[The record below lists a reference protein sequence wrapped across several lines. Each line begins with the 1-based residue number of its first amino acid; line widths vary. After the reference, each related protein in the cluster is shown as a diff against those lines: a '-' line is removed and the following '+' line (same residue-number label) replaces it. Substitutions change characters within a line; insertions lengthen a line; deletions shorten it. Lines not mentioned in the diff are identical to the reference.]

1 MKKIIIILGTLLLS
15 TSGYE
20 STPEILCT
28 SANYRIT
35 KTSGGTYIVKSNGV
49 TRRYHSNALGLMPV
63 QVIDALN
70 NCNNENN

>member
-1 MKKIIIILGTLLLS
+1 MKKLTLLLS
-15 TSGYE
+15 VLLLSLSSYE

-35 KTSGGTYIVKSNGV
+35 KTSGGTYIVKSNGI

-63 QVIDALN
+63 QVVDALN